1 MTVIGAFANHF
12 SDSAARYAA
21 YRPRYPLDLI
31 EHVARAAPSTRLAWD
46 CGTGNGQAA
55 HALAGFFD
63 RVVATDPS
71 AEQLAAAATH
81 ERVRYERAAERC
93 ASLGDATVDLIT
105 VAQALHWFD
114 LDLFYAEVQ
123 RVLAPRGVLA
133 AWTYLRPRITPE
145 IDAVIDRFHDDRVGR
160 FWPAERKHV
169 DNAYRS
175 LPFPYPEIPVKRWD
189 IAIDMPREAFVGYVS
204 TWSSVQRALRAGD
217 DALPEFDEQIARA
230 WGNSPSRTVTWP
242 IVLRMGRRDD
252 R

>member
-1 MTVIGAFANHF
+1 VTVTGAFESHF
-12 SDSAARYAA
+12 SDCAAQYAA

-55 HALAGFFD
+55 HSLAGFFD

-71 AEQLAAAATH
+71 AEQLAAAASH

-93 ASLGDATVDLIT
+93 ASLGDATVDLVT
-105 VAQALHWFD
+105 VAQALHWID
-114 LDLFYAEVQ
+114 LDVFYAEVR

-133 AWTYLRPRITPE
+133 VWTYLRPRITPV
-145 IDAVIDRFHDDRVGR
+145 IDAVIDWFHDDRVGAY
-160 FWPAERKHV
+160 WPAERKHV
-169 DNAYRS
+169 DTGYRS
-175 LPFPYPEIPVKRWD
+175 LPFPYPELPPQNWA
-189 IAIDMPREAFVGYVS
+189 IAIEMPREAFVGYVS
-204 TWSSVQRALRAGD
+204 TWSSVQRALRTGD
-217 DALPEFDEQIARA
+217 NALPAFEDRITQA
-230 WGNSPSRTVTWP
+230 WGNDASRTVTWP